1 MNAVT
6 QTNGKLQNKVSTLEV
21 TNMDLLDQ
29 LQTTRSK
36 VLQLELE
43 VTKLKSKQSIVSS
56 PEQIWVTPTRSI
68 PTLSSTPRRSAPGKK
83 VDIKLPPVTDKGD
96 AERLM
101 RRALE
106 EGGYDA
112 VRALKNVNSTCV
124 CA

>member
-29 LQTTRSK
+29 LKTTRSK

-68 PTLSSTPRRSAPGKK
+68 PMLSSTPRRSAPGKK
-83 VDIKLPPVTDKGD
+83 SISSFHRSLTWGMLS
-96 AERLM
+96 AECECTRGGRL
-101 RRALE
+101 
-106 EGGYDA
+106 
-112 VRALKNVNSTCV
+112 
-124 CA
+124 

>member
-29 LQTTRSK
+29 LKTTRSK

-68 PTLSSTPRRSAPGKK
+68 RNAQLHSPSVSPGKK
-83 VDIKLPPVTDKGD
+83 VDIKLPPVTDMGD
-96 AERLM
+96 AERRM
-101 RRALE
+101 R
-106 EGGYDA
+106 
-112 VRALKNVNSTCV
+112 VH
-124 CA
+124 